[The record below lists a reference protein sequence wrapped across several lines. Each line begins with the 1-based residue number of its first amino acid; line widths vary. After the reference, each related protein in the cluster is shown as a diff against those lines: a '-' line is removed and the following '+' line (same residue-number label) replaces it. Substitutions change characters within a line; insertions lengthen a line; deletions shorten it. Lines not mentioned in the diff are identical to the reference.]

1 MVLILQLKIAVCDD
15 EKIICEDI
23 QKKLINIKSDYLIDS
38 FNTSNDILLNALK
51 YDIIF
56 LDIEM
61 PEIDGLSIA
70 KELRQRSY
78 KGYIVFLS
86 SHTEFVM
93 EAFKVKAF
101 RFLEKP
107 IDINMLNEAISEAEK
122 EIYENKHIIV
132 KGYGTEILIDISE
145 ILYIKADGNK
155 TLIVSKEKVIETNE
169 TLKQW
174 IEELGDENFCQI
186 HRAYIVSLK
195 HVKEIN
201 YDRITLDYSNIEIPV
216 SRRRLA
222 KFKMNFYSY
231 IGQNAKIM

>member
-78 KGYIVFLS
+78 KGYIVFLT
-86 SHTEFVM
+86 SHT
-93 EAFKVKAF
+93 
-101 RFLEKP
+101 
-107 IDINMLNEAISEAEK
+107 
-122 EIYENKHIIV
+122 
-132 KGYGTEILIDISE
+132 
-145 ILYIKADGNK
+145 
-155 TLIVSKEKVIETNE
+155 
-169 TLKQW
+169 
-174 IEELGDENFCQI
+174 
-186 HRAYIVSLK
+186 
-195 HVKEIN
+195 
-201 YDRITLDYSNIEIPV
+201 
-216 SRRRLA
+216 
-222 KFKMNFYSY
+222 
-231 IGQNAKIM
+231 